1 MGNSRACAL
10 KRSEP
15 GCPPA
20 ALLGYRKHSD
30 LGLEPICTVASESQ
44 TYPLG
49 FLSLRVKSRLL
60 TGISREEAGYSCAG
74 FAPRNAL
81 MPPRRLLPSRRR
93 TLEANVGR
101 VGRRGLG
108 RMVAARINSISR
120 ASASSRLRS

>member
-1 MGNSRACAL
+1 MSTGRRPLS
-10 KRSEP
+10 
-15 GCPPA
+15 
-20 ALLGYRKHSD
+20 YRFDDVGTEVGRCLVAGKHS
-30 LGLEPICTVASESQ
+30 GLEPICTVASESQ